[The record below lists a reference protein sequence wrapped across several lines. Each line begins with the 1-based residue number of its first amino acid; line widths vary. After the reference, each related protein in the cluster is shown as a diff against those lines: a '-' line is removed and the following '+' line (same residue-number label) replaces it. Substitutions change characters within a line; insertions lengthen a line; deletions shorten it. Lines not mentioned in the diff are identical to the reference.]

1 MHTEYA
7 GVQVEYQSRIVDDE
21 LTRLLAS
28 IGAVVLEGPKAV
40 GKTWTAAQRAT
51 SSVLLDVDL
60 DAIQLAKINPAL
72 LLEGSVPRL
81 IDEWQMEPDLWNH
94 IRREVDR
101 RQLPGQFILTGSA
114 VPADDVARHTGAGRF
129 SRIRM
134 RPMTLYE
141 AGHST
146 GDVSLSALFA
156 GNAPRAT
163 DSGLTISRVIDRV
176 CIGGWPTL
184 IGLPPQE
191 AQNVMRSY
199 LDEITRTDIRR
210 VDGVHRD
217 PLKVKRVLQSFA
229 RNVAT
234 QASISTIAADI
245 GGTDGSVERETVA
258 EYLKSLER
266 LMIIEDLPAWAPGL
280 RSRATLRKAATRHFV
295 DPCLAVAA
303 LNASPAKLLKDLN
316 FFGLLFES
324 LVVRDLRVY
333 MQHSGGRLSHY
344 RDENDLEVDVV
355 IEMEDAS
362 WAAVE
367 VKLGAKQI
375 DEAAKTLLKFASK
388 IDTTRCGEPAFL
400 AVVTATGY
408 GYVRADG
415 VYVLPIGTLK
425 P

>member
-1 MHTEYA
+1 M
-7 GVQVEYQSRIVDDE
+7 EYQSRIVDDE
-21 LTRLLAS
+21 LMRLLAS
-28 IGAVVLEGPKAV
+28 IGAAVLEGPKAV
-40 GKTWTAAQRAT
+40 GKTWTASQHAG
-51 SSVLLDVDL
+51 SNVFLDTDTG
-60 DAIQLAKINPAL
+60 AHQLAKIDPAL
-72 LLEGSVPRL
+72 LLEGSAPRL
-81 IDEWQMEPDLWNH
+81 IDEWQIEPDIWNH

-114 VPADDVARHTGAGRF
+114 VPADDVTRHTGAGRF

-141 AGHST
+141 TGHST

-156 GNAPRAT
+156 GDAPRAA
-163 DSGLTISRVIDRV
+163 DSGLTISQIIDRV

-184 IGLPPQE
+184 IGSPPQE
-191 AQNVMRSY
+191 AQSVMRSY
-199 LDEITRTDIRR
+199 LDEIARTDIRR

-217 PLKVKRVLQSFA
+217 PSKVKRVLQSFA
-229 RNVAT
+229 RNVST
-234 QASISTIAADI
+234 QASISTIAADV

-266 LMIIEDLPAWAPGL
+266 LMIIEDLPAWAPAL
-280 RSRATLRKAATRHFV
+280 RSRASLRTAATRHFV

-303 LNASPAKLLKDLN
+303 LNASPVKLLKDLN

-344 RDENDLEVDVV
+344 RDENNLEVDVI

-362 WAAVE
+362 WAAIE
-367 VKLGAKQI
+367 VKLGVKQV
-375 DEAAKTLLKFASK
+375 DEAAKTL
-388 IDTTRCGEPAFL
+388 
-400 AVVTATGY
+400 
-408 GYVRADG
+408 
-415 VYVLPIGTLK
+415 
-425 P
+425 